1 MSVGCQNDLPE
12 VTSAAGATNVTKTA
26 AAPSAKPNTN
36 NKATPTASKILANDA
51 KQDAKQ
57 AKNNTTQF
65 KNIKDKKK
73 ETTNKPPIAAKPTI
87 AEKPI
92 KEKKGTHTTVKP
104 RTNKV
109 GCKRAWMIPYLY
121 IIGLNP
127 WTVHMRQI
135 AAIARYSY
143 LPTPSLHSKHI

>member
-12 VTSAAGATNVTKTA
+12 VTSSAGATNVTKTA

-36 NKATPTASKILANDA
+36 KKATPTASKILANDA

-57 AKNNTTQF
+57 AKNNTTQP

-73 ETTNKPPIAAKPTI
+73 ETTNKPPISAKPTK
-87 AEKPI
+87 AETPI

-104 RTNKV
+104 RTKNS
-109 GCKRAWMIPYLY
+109 GGYWDDC
-121 IIGLNP
+121 
-127 WTVHMRQI
+127 
-135 AAIARYSY
+135 
-143 LPTPSLHSKHI
+143 